1 MSVPVPQRDVALAR
15 VVSVY
20 FNDPDRQFSVPKGT
34 EILKQDGFNDRLY
47 YLKSGLITGYHE
59 QDDEEEAS
67 EVFQLEPGNFF
78 GVHSFFART
87 LTASTTVVAE
97 TDCELAWID
106 VKTKAEDELV
116 YGSIAAQFM
125 PIIID
130 ELAKRQQR
138 TSFAAQARERAMK
151 KLYLAEEMTTLG
163 QLAAGIAH
171 ELNNAVG
178 VLSSKT
184 ETLKD
189 AFAEL
194 LTKQDES
201 VTVFFDQGLM
211 SGQSISSLVVR
222 QRSRELEKKYHLGKE
237 QARQLARAVPEGDV
251 PDYWLDNLGDAIHSW
266 ELGRDVH
273 DLRLAARHA
282 VAIVRSV
289 KQLAGADH
297 ERSEDVSIN
306 DTINKSLSL
315 LQRELRHISV
325 VIRPASNLPT
335 IRASSSELVQI
346 WVNIIKNA
354 AEAMSGVESHILK

>member
-1 MSVPVPQRDVALAR
+1 
-15 VVSVY
+15 
-20 FNDPDRQFSVPKGT
+20 
-34 EILKQDGFNDRLY
+34 
-47 YLKSGLITGYHE
+47 
-59 QDDEEEAS
+59 
-67 EVFQLEPGNFF
+67 
-78 GVHSFFART
+78 
-87 LTASTTVVAE
+87 
-97 TDCELAWID
+97 
-106 VKTKAEDELV
+106 
-116 YGSIAAQFM
+116 
-125 PIIID
+125 
-130 ELAKRQQR
+130 
-138 TSFAAQARERAMK
+138 
-151 KLYLAEEMTTLG
+151 MTTLG